1 MKRAQTGFTLVE
13 ILVATSLLA
22 LMILGAMAAL
32 SSSVRAVRSGEALV
46 SRTDSVRIAQEFL
59 RRQLSQALA
68 LPFERTDDLGMVF
81 VFEGGDRDIKFVAPM
96 PGHLARGGPH
106 VQQISIG
113 SGERGRKRIE
123 FTHSLLNGYDDLQ
136 SREQQ
141 KRPPVVVLDGLQD
154 AYFEYRSVDEN
165 GQLLPWT
172 RNWDYP
178 QFLPMMVRLVAE
190 FPSERPQVW
199 PQFEVPVHAGAA
211 GSVSSFYSRLPY
223 SRQRRD
229 RDSDSP
235 SRPPQ

>member
-1 MKRAQTGFTLVE
+1 MKRSPAGFTLVE

-32 SSSVRAVRSGEALV
+32 SSGVRSVRSGEALV

-81 VFEGGDRDIKFVAPM
+81 VFEGGDRDLKFVAPM

-113 SGERGRKRIE
+113 NGAHGLKRIE
-123 FTHSLLNGYDDLQ
+123 FTHALLNGYDDARNRSDQ
-136 SREQQ
+136 
-141 KRPPVVVLDGLQD
+141 RPPVVVLDGLQN

-172 RNWDYP
+172 RHWDYP

-190 FPSERPQVW
+190 FPRERPQHW

-235 SRPPQ
+235 RRPPQ

>member
-1 MKRAQTGFTLVE
+1 MKRTQTGFTLVE

-32 SSSVRAVRSGEALV
+32 SSSVRSVRSGEALV
-46 SRTDSVRIAQEFL
+46 SRTDSVRIAQEFM

-81 VFEGGDRDIKFVAPM
+81 VFEGGDRDMKFVAPM

-113 SGERGRKRIE
+113 SGERGLKRIE
-123 FTHSLLNGYDDLQ
+123 FTHALLNGYDDPQ
-136 SREQQ
+136 NRSDQ
-141 KRPPVVVLDGLQD
+141 RPPVVVLEGLQD

-190 FPSERPQVW
+190 FPRDRPQRW

-211 GSVSSFYSRLPY
+211 GSVGSFYSRLQF

-229 RDSDSP
+229 RDSDTP

>member
-1 MKRAQTGFTLVE
+1 MKRESRGFTLVE
-13 ILVATSLLA
+13 ILIATSLLA

-46 SRTDSVRIAQEFL
+46 NRTDSVRIAQEFL

-81 VFEGGDRDIKFVAPM
+81 VFEGGDRDLKFVAPM

-106 VQQISIG
+106 VQRISIG
-113 SGERGRKRIE
+113 SGERGLKRIE
-123 FTHSLLNGYDDLQ
+123 FTHALLNGYDD
-136 SREQQ
+136 SRGAMDE
-141 KRPPVVVLDGLQD
+141 RPPVVVLEGLQD

-165 GQLLPWT
+165 GELLPWS
-172 RNWDYP
+172 RDWDYP

-190 FPSERPQVW
+190 FPSDRPQHW

-211 GSVSSFYSRLPY
+211 GSVSSFYSRLPF

-229 RDSDSP
+229 RESDSP
-235 SRPPQ
+235 NRPQQ

>member
-1 MKRAQTGFTLVE
+1 MRRAQAGFTLVE

-32 SSSVRAVRSGEALV
+32 SSSVRSVRSGEALV
-46 SRTDSVRIAQEFL
+46 SRTDSVRIAQEFM

-81 VFEGGDRDIKFVAPM
+81 VFEGGDRDLKFVAPM

-113 SGERGRKRIE
+113 SGERGLKRIE
-123 FTHSLLNGYDDLQ
+123 FTHALLNGYDDPQ
-136 SREQQ
+136 SGSDQ
-141 KRPPVVVLDGLQD
+141 RPPVVVLEGLQD
-154 AYFEYRSVDEN
+154 AHFEYRSVDEN
-165 GQLLPWT
+165 GELLPWT

-178 QFLPMMVRLVAE
+178 QFVPMMVRVVAE
-190 FPSERPQVW
+190 FPSDRPQHW
-199 PQFEVPVHAGAA
+199 PQFEVPVHAGAS
-211 GSVSSFYSRLPY
+211 GSVGSFYSRLQ
-223 SRQRRD
+223 STRERRD

>member
-1 MKRAQTGFTLVE
+1 MKRESRGFTLVE
-13 ILVATSLLA
+13 ILIATSLLA

-46 SRTDSVRIAQEFL
+46 NRTDSVRIAQEFL

-81 VFEGGDRDIKFVAPM
+81 VFEGGDRDLKFVAPM

-106 VQQISIG
+106 VQRIRIG
-113 SGERGRKRIE
+113 SGERGLKRIE
-123 FTHSLLNGYDDLQ
+123 FTHALLNGYDD
-136 SREQQ
+136 SRGAMDE
-141 KRPPVVVLDGLQD
+141 RPPVVVLEGLQD

-165 GQLLPWT
+165 GELLPWS
-172 RNWDYP
+172 RDWDYP

-190 FPSERPQVW
+190 FPSDRPQHW

-211 GSVSSFYSRLPY
+211 GSVSSFYSRLPF

-229 RDSDSP
+229 RESDSP
-235 SRPPQ
+235 NRPQQ

>member
-1 MKRAQTGFTLVE
+1 MKRAQAGFTLVE

-32 SSSVRAVRSGEALV
+32 SSSVRSVRAGEALV

-68 LPFERTDDLGMVF
+68 LPFERTDDLSMVF
-81 VFEGGDRDIKFVAPM
+81 VFEGGDRDMKFVAPM

-106 VQQISIG
+106 VQRISIG
-113 SGERGRKRIE
+113 SGERGLKRIE
-123 FTHSLLNGYDDLQ
+123 FTHALLNGYDDPQ
-136 SREQQ
+136 NRSDQ
-141 KRPPVVVLDGLQD
+141 RPPVVVLEGLQD

-178 QFLPMMVRLVAE
+178 QLLPMMVRLIAE
-190 FPSERPQVW
+190 FPRDRPQQW
-199 PQFEVPVHAGAA
+199 PQFEVPVHGGAS
-211 GSVSSFYSRLPY
+211 GSVGSFYSRLQY
-223 SRQRRD
+223 SGDR

-235 SRPPQ
+235 RRPPQ

>member
-1 MKRAQTGFTLVE
+1 MTREQRGFTLVE

-32 SSSVRAVRSGEALV
+32 TSSVRSVRSGEALV
-46 SRTDSVRIAQEFL
+46 SRTDSVRIAQEFM

-81 VFEGGDRDIKFVAPM
+81 VFEGGDRDMKFVAPM

-113 SGERGRKRIE
+113 SSERGLKRIE
-123 FTHSLLNGYDDLQ
+123 FTDTLLNGYDDPQ
-136 SREQQ
+136 YRSEE
-141 KRPPVVVLDGLQD
+141 RPPVVVLDGLQD

-190 FPSERPQVW
+190 FPRDRPQQW

-211 GSVSSFYSRLPY
+211 GSVGSFYSRLQF

-229 RDSDSP
+229 RDSDTP